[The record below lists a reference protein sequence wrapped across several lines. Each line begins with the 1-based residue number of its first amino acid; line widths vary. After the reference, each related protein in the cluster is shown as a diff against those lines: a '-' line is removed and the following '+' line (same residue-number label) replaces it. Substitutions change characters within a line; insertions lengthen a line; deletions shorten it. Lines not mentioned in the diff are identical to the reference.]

1 MIFEEE
7 GSKVRKL
14 LTVLFTVLIV
24 LSVLAIT
31 TGQIVR
37 SKNGMVAAANPYAAA
52 VGAEIL
58 EKGGNAVD
66 AAVAVAFALGV
77 VEPYASGL
85 GGEGVMI
92 IHMSDGQNI
101 AIDYKSVAPLD
112 LSKYTK
118 APSNYSSGPLSV
130 CVPGVV
136 DGLIKALSEWGTM
149 TLREVMEPAIR
160 LAREGFVLNETYASV
175 LSDNYEKLLN
185 DPGEGKIY
193 LKDGLLYEA
202 GDTFK
207 NPILADTLE
216 LIAKEGRDVFYKGVI
231 ADKIVKF
238 MQENGGAITKQDLEQ
253 YHAIVKEPIF
263 GTYRGYKIITAP
275 QPVGGVTLVEILNIL
290 ERFNISDLSWDEPLY
305 IHLLSEALYLATI
318 DMRLFCGDD
327 PNVPVEGLISKE
339 YAKDRFQMIP
349 LSQALPRP
357 SNANERAKMAGDP
370 FKYAGGKKF
379 LDKILEEI
387 EKQESPSTT
396 HVSVVDK
403 WGNAVAL
410 TQTLS
415 SFFGSGNVVP
425 GTGIILNNEI
435 PNFSTSGPN
444 KFAPGRRP
452 RTTIAPTIVL
462 RPNGDLLMV
471 VGTPGAARILS
482 TLSQIIVNVI
492 DFGYPIDQAMRL
504 PKFCSYDTYTDL
516 KIEGGFPE
524 KTLKVLEKY
533 YGYKLE
539 LYPELDLFFGGPNC
553 IYKEEDGTLV
563 GVGSFRRKGAAAA
576 PEK

>member
-1 MIFEEE
+1 MS
-7 GSKVRKL
+7 SKDGV
-14 LTVLFTVLIV
+14 
-24 LSVLAIT
+24 
-31 TGQIVR
+31 
-37 SKNGMVAAANPYAAA
+37 VAAANPYAAA
-52 VGAEIL
+52 AGAEIL

-92 IHMSDGQNI
+92 IHMNNGQDV

-118 APSNYSSGPLSV
+118 SPSNYSSGPLSV

-136 DGLIKALSEWGTM
+136 DGLVKALLEWGTM
-149 TLREVMEPAIR
+149 SLEQVMEPAIR
-160 LAREGFVLNETYASV
+160 LAREGFVVNETFVSV
-175 LSDNYEKLLN
+175 LSDNYERLLK
-185 DPGEGKIY
+185 DPGEGAQVY
-193 LKDGLLYEA
+193 LKDSLLYEP
-202 GDTFK
+202 GDVFK
-207 NPILADTLE
+207 NPVLANTLE
-216 LIAKEGRDVFYKGVI
+216 LIAKKGADVFYKGEI
-231 ADKIVKF
+231 ADKIAEF
-238 MQENGGAITKQDLEQ
+238 MAQNGGAITKKDLEQ
-253 YHAIVKEPIF
+253 YHAIVKEPVV

-275 QPVGGVTLVEILNIL
+275 QPVGGATLVEILNII
-290 ERFNISDLSWDEPLY
+290 ERFNISDLSWDDPLY

-318 DMRLFCGDD
+318 DMRNYCGDD
-327 PNVPVEGLISKE
+327 PEVPVEALISKE
-339 YAKDRFQMIP
+339 YAKSRFEMIP
-349 LSQALPRP
+349 LSKALPRP
-357 SNANERAKMAGDP
+357 SSATERQKMAGDP
-370 FKYAGGKKF
+370 FKYLEGKKF
-379 LDKILEEI
+379 FEKILEEI
-387 EKQESPSTT
+387 KVESPSTT

-403 WGNAVAL
+403 WGNAVVF

-425 GTGIILNNEI
+425 GTGIILNNEMA
-435 PNFSTSGPN
+435 NFSTSGPN
-444 KFAPGRRP
+444 ALAPGRRP

-462 RPNGDLLMV
+462 RPNGDVLML
-471 VGTPGAARILS
+471 VGTPGASRILS
-482 TLSQIIVNVI
+482 TLSQVIINVI
-492 DFGYPIDQAMRL
+492 DFGYSIDQAMLL

-524 KTLKVLEKY
+524 DTIKVLEKY

-553 IYKEEDGTLV
+553 VYKQEDGTYI
-563 GVGSFRRKGAAAA
+563 GVGSFRRQGAAAI

>member
-1 MIFEEE
+1 
-7 GSKVRKL
+7 VRRF
-14 LTVLFTVLIV
+14 V
-24 LSVLAIT
+24 SVLLVVLVAALT
-31 TGQIVR
+31 LAVVSGQVLY
-37 SKNGMVAAANPYAAA
+37 SKNGMVAAANPYAAM

-66 AAVAVAFALGV
+66 AAVAVGFALGV

-92 IHMSDGQNI
+92 IHMKDGQTV
-101 AIDYKSVAPLD
+101 AIDYKSTAPLD

-118 APSNYSSGPLSV
+118 SPSNYRSGPLSV

-149 TLREVMEPAIR
+149 SLEEVMEPAIR
-160 LAREGFVLNETYASV
+160 LAREGFVVNETFAKV
-175 LSDNYEKLLN
+175 LSDNYERLLE
-185 DPGEGKIY
+185 DPGEGAEVY
-193 LKDGLLYEA
+193 LKDQLLYEV
-202 GDTFK
+202 GDVFK
-207 NPILADTLE
+207 NPVLANTLE
-216 LIAKEGRDVFYKGVI
+216 LIAKNGRDVFYRGEI

-238 MQENGGAITKQDLEQ
+238 MQENGGAITKEDLER
-253 YHAIVKEPIF
+253 YHAIVKEPIV

-290 ERFNISDLSWDEPLY
+290 ERFNISDLSWDDPLY
-305 IHLLSEALYLATI
+305 IHLLAEALYLATI
-318 DMRLFCGDD
+318 DMRTYCGDD
-327 PNVPVEGLISKE
+327 PNVPVEALTSKE
-339 YAKDRFQMIP
+339 YAKSRFEMIP
-349 LSQALPRP
+349 LTKALPRP
-357 SNANERAKMAGDP
+357 SSAAERQKMAGDP
-370 FKYAGGKKF
+370 YKFLGGKKF
-379 LDKILEEI
+379 FEKILEDIGEA
-387 EKQESPSTT
+387 KVESPSTT
-396 HVSVVDK
+396 HVSVVDR
-403 WGNAVAL
+403 WGNAVAF

-444 KFAPGRRP
+444 AFAPGKRP

-462 RPNGDLLMV
+462 RPDGDLLMV
-471 VGTPGAARILS
+471 VGTPGASRILS

-492 DFGYPIDQAMRL
+492 DFGYPIDQAMKL

-516 KIEGGFPE
+516 KIEGGFPQE
-524 KTLKVLEKY
+524 TLKILEKY

-539 LYPELDLFFGGPNC
+539 VYPELDLFFGGPNC
-553 IYKEEDGTLV
+553 IYKQEDGTYI
-563 GVGSFRRKGAAAA
+563 GVGSFRRQGAAAA

>member
-1 MIFEEE
+1 MKKFVSILF
-7 GSKVRKL
+7 L
-14 LTVLFTVLIV
+14 LGI
-24 LSVLAIT
+24 SISILAVS
-31 TGQIVR
+31 TGQIML
-37 SKNGMVAAANPYAAA
+37 SKNGVVAAANPYAAA
-52 VGAEIL
+52 AGAEIL

-92 IHMSDGQNI
+92 IHTSDGQNI
-101 AIDYKSVAPLD
+101 AIDYKSVAPMD

-118 APSNYSSGPLSV
+118 SPSNYSSGPLSV

-149 TLREVMEPAIR
+149 NLSEVMEPAIR
-160 LAREGFVLNETYASV
+160 LAREGFVLNETYVGV

-185 DPGEGKIY
+185 DPGEGALVY
-193 LKDGLLYEA
+193 LKDNLLYDP
-202 GDTFK
+202 GDLFK
-207 NPILADTLE
+207 NPVLADTLE
-216 LIAKEGRDVFYKGVI
+216 LIAKEGRDVFYKGEI

-253 YHAIVKEPIF
+253 YHAIVKEPII

-275 QPVGGVTLVEILNIL
+275 QPVGGTTLVEILNIL
-290 ERFNISDLSWDEPLY
+290 ERFNISDLSWDDPLY

-318 DMRLFCGDD
+318 DMRIYCGDD
-327 PNVPVEGLISKE
+327 PNVPVEALISKE
-339 YAKDRFQMIP
+339 YAKSRFEMIP
-349 LSQALPRP
+349 LSKAIAR
-357 SNANERAKMAGDP
+357 SSSAAERQKLAGDP
-370 FKYAGGKKF
+370 FKYLDNKKF
-379 LDKILEEI
+379 FDKILEDLG
-387 EKQESPSTT
+387 EKVKIESPSTT
-396 HVSVVDK
+396 HASVVDK
-403 WGNAVAL
+403 WGNAVAF

-425 GTGIILNNEI
+425 GTGIILNNEMA
-435 PNFSTSGPN
+435 NFSTSGPN
-444 KFAPGRRP
+444 ALAPGRRP

-471 VGTPGAARILS
+471 VGTPGASRILS
-482 TLSQIIVNVI
+482 TLSQMIVNVI
-492 DFGYPIDQAMRL
+492 DFGYSIDQAMKL

-524 KTLKVLEKY
+524 ETIKILEKY

-553 IYKEEDGTLV
+553 VYKQEDGIYI
-563 GVGSFRRKGAAAA
+563 GVGSFRRQGAAAV

>member
-1 MIFEEE
+1 MKRFFL
-7 GSKVRKL
+7 VFL
-14 LTVLFTVLIV
+14 L
-24 LSVLAIT
+24 LAICLSAFAVK
-31 TGQIVR
+31 TGQVMS
-37 SKNGMVAAANPYAAA
+37 SKDGVVAAANPYAAA
-52 VGAEIL
+52 AGAEIL

-92 IHMSDGQNI
+92 IHMNNGQDV

-118 APSNYSSGPLSV
+118 SPSNYSSGPLSV

-136 DGLIKALSEWGTM
+136 DGLVKALLEWGTM
-149 TLREVMEPAIR
+149 SLEQVMEPAIR
-160 LAREGFVLNETYASV
+160 LAREGFVVNETFVSV
-175 LSDNYEKLLN
+175 LSDNYERLLK
-185 DPGEGKIY
+185 DPGEGAQVY
-193 LKDGLLYEA
+193 LKDSLLYEP
-202 GDTFK
+202 GDVFK
-207 NPILADTLE
+207 NPVLANTLE
-216 LIAKEGRDVFYKGVI
+216 LIAKKGADVFYKGEI
-231 ADKIVKF
+231 ADKIAEF
-238 MQENGGAITKQDLEQ
+238 MAQNGGAITKKDLEQ
-253 YHAIVKEPIF
+253 YHAIVKEPVV

-275 QPVGGVTLVEILNIL
+275 QPVGGATLVEILNII
-290 ERFNISDLSWDEPLY
+290 ERFNISDLSWDDPLY

-318 DMRLFCGDD
+318 DMRNYCGDD
-327 PNVPVEGLISKE
+327 PEVPVEALISKE
-339 YAKDRFQMIP
+339 YAKSRFEMIP
-349 LSQALPRP
+349 LSKALPRP
-357 SNANERAKMAGDP
+357 SSATERQKMAGDP
-370 FKYAGGKKF
+370 FKYLEGKKF
-379 LDKILEEI
+379 FEKILEEI
-387 EKQESPSTT
+387 KVESPSTT

-403 WGNAVAL
+403 WGNAVVF

-425 GTGIILNNEI
+425 GTGIILNNEMA
-435 PNFSTSGPN
+435 NFSTSGPN
-444 KFAPGRRP
+444 ALAPGRRP

-462 RPNGDLLMV
+462 RPNGDVLML
-471 VGTPGAARILS
+471 VGTPGASRILS
-482 TLSQIIVNVI
+482 TLSQVIINVI
-492 DFGYPIDQAMRL
+492 DFGYSIDQAMLL

-524 KTLKVLEKY
+524 DTIKVLEKY

-553 IYKEEDGTLV
+553 VYKQEDGTYI
-563 GVGSFRRKGAAAA
+563 GVGSFRRQGAAAI

>member
-1 MIFEEE
+1 M
-7 GSKVRKL
+7 KRLVL
-14 LTVLFTVLIV
+14 LLYSIL
-24 LSVLAIT
+24 LSTLLLAVS
-31 TGQIVR
+31 TGQVMA

-52 VGAEIL
+52 AGAEIL

-85 GGEGVMI
+85 GGEGVMVI
-92 IHMSDGQNI
+92 YMANGQSV
-101 AIDYKSVAPLD
+101 AIDYKSVAPRD

-118 APSNYSSGPLSV
+118 SPSNYSSGPLSV

-149 TLREVMEPAIR
+149 SLKEVMEPAIR
-160 LAREGFVLNETYASV
+160 LAREGFVLNETYVGV

-185 DPGEGKIY
+185 DPGEGAKIY
-193 LKDGLLYEA
+193 LKDGLLYEV

-207 NPILADTLE
+207 NPVLAETLE
-216 LIAKEGRDVFYKGVI
+216 LIAEKGRDVFYRGEI

-238 MQENGGAITKQDLEQ
+238 MQENGGAITKEDLEN
-253 YHAIVKEPIF
+253 YHAIVKEPIV

-290 ERFNISDLSWDEPLY
+290 ERFNISDLSWDDPLY

-318 DMRLFCGDD
+318 DRRMYCGDD
-327 PNVPVEGLISKE
+327 PNVPVEALISKE
-339 YAKDRFQMIP
+339 YAKSRFEMIP
-349 LSQALPRP
+349 LSKALPRP
-357 SNANERAKMAGDP
+357 SSAAERQKLAGDP
-370 FKYAGGKKF
+370 FKYLGGKKF
-379 LDKILEEI
+379 FEKILEDLG
-387 EKQESPSTT
+387 EKVESPSTT
-396 HVSVVDK
+396 HVSVVDR

-425 GTGIILNNEI
+425 GTGIILNNEMA
-435 PNFSTSGPN
+435 NFSTSGPN
-444 KFAPGRRP
+444 ALAPGKRP

-471 VGTPGAARILS
+471 VGTPGGSRILS
-482 TLSQIIVNVI
+482 TLAQLIVNVI
-492 DFGYPIDQAMRL
+492 DFGYPIDQAMKL

-516 KIEGGFPE
+516 RIEGGFPE
-524 KTLKVLEKY
+524 KTIKILEKY
-533 YGYKLE
+533 YGYKLK

-553 IYKEEDGTLV
+553 VYKQEDGTYI
-563 GVGSFRRKGAAAA
+563 GVGSFRRQGGAAI

>member
-1 MIFEEE
+1 MKRFFL
-7 GSKVRKL
+7 VFL
-14 LTVLFTVLIV
+14 LLAVC
-24 LSVLAIT
+24 LSAFAVK
-31 TGQIVR
+31 TGQVMS
-37 SKNGMVAAANPYAAA
+37 SKDGVVAAANPYAAA
-52 VGAEIL
+52 AGAEIL

-92 IHMSDGQNI
+92 IHMNNGQDV

-118 APSNYSSGPLSV
+118 SPSNYSSGPLSV

-136 DGLIKALSEWGTM
+136 DGLVKALLEWGTM
-149 TLREVMEPAIR
+149 SLEQVMEPAIR
-160 LAREGFVLNETYASV
+160 LAREGFVVNETFVSV
-175 LSDNYEKLLN
+175 LSDNYERLLK
-185 DPGEGKIY
+185 DPGEGAQVY
-193 LKDGLLYEA
+193 LKDSLLYEP
-202 GDTFK
+202 GDVFK
-207 NPILADTLE
+207 NPVLANTLE
-216 LIAKEGRDVFYKGVI
+216 LIAKKGADVFYKGEI
-231 ADKIVKF
+231 ADKIAEF
-238 MQENGGAITKQDLEQ
+238 MAQNGGAITKKDLEQ
-253 YHAIVKEPIF
+253 YHAIVKEPVV

-275 QPVGGVTLVEILNIL
+275 QPVGGATLVEILNII
-290 ERFNISDLSWDEPLY
+290 ERFNISDLSWDDPLY

-318 DMRLFCGDD
+318 DMRNYCGDD
-327 PNVPVEGLISKE
+327 PEVPVEALISKE
-339 YAKDRFQMIP
+339 YAKSRFEMIP
-349 LSQALPRP
+349 LSKALPRP
-357 SNANERAKMAGDP
+357 SSATERQKMAGDP
-370 FKYAGGKKF
+370 FKYLEGKKF
-379 LDKILEEI
+379 FEKILEEI
-387 EKQESPSTT
+387 KVESPSTT

-403 WGNAVAL
+403 WGNAVVF

-425 GTGIILNNEI
+425 GTGIILNNEMA
-435 PNFSTSGPN
+435 NFSTSGPN
-444 KFAPGRRP
+444 ALAPGRRP

-462 RPNGDLLMV
+462 RPNGDVLML
-471 VGTPGAARILS
+471 VGTPGASRILS
-482 TLSQIIVNVI
+482 TLSQVIINVI
-492 DFGYPIDQAMRL
+492 DFGYSIDQAMLL

-524 KTLKVLEKY
+524 DTIKVLEKY

-553 IYKEEDGTLV
+553 VYKQEDGTYI
-563 GVGSFRRKGAAAA
+563 GVGSFRRQGAAAI